1 MKLIA
6 YLLLLLSAVM
16 GIAAVD
22 VQKSFLVYFNDDAPE
37 SAMSQAKQKILDAKG
52 SITHEYRL
60 LKGFAATAGEKIFE
74 SLQVTGQSNG
84 FTVEEDQTFKINS
97 GS

>member
-37 SAMSQAKQKILDAKG
+37 SAMSQASMLPPQMTVI
-52 SITHEYRL
+52 
-60 LKGFAATAGEKIFE
+60 
-74 SLQVTGQSNG
+74 SLAVPPEGMKEVWG
-84 FTVEEDQTFKINS
+84 HWHPLARDVETYP
-97 GS
+97 G